1 MTVYRTEFRR
11 GSVTGSPL
19 GLRARNQTPR
29 TAQGRGH
36 LWLDQSGVLKTTV
49 GASGARRTGV
59 VGSSALQGVSIS
71 GIQPYHYWD
80 FMTDK
85 AWFAGVGINGVA
97 NTPGWSFTRAS
108 VGSAE
113 AAGGALVS
121 FASGQPRRTD
131 RGLLIEPTRTN
142 LFLNSAV
149 GVTQGVTVTNAQ
161 HTLSFRGTGRIT
173 LSGASTAGPL
183 YGAGANTRVSLT
195 FTPSAGT
202 LTLTVSGSVTNV
214 NLELGSAPSSWI
226 ETAGASVTRADDYAF
241 VSSPGVTFPL
251 SMWLEYERAVDPPSA
266 TALLRLD
273 DGTTP
278 ERVLLGINGSTVART
293 LVVDDNVIGA
303 DVTIA
308 GTIRVNTIYQHAG
321 VFSADR
327 VQGCINGTLG
337 VEDTAATM
345 PATPTAIRFGASEIA
360 TNNAYA
366 YFRRA
371 AIFNTAL
378 SDAQLQA
385 ITS

>member
-1 MTVYRTEFRR
+1 MTIYRTEFRR
-11 GSVTGSPL
+11 GAVTGSPL
-19 GLRARNQTPR
+19 GLRARNAAPR
-29 TAQGRGH
+29 TPQGAAH
-36 LWLDQSGVLKTTV
+36 LWLDQSGTLKTTT

-59 VGSSALQGVSIS
+59 VGSSALQGVSIG

-113 AAGGALVS
+113 AVGGAIVS

-149 GVTQGVTVTNAQ
+149 GATQSVTVTAVA

-173 LSGASTAGPL
+173 LSGAAAAGPL
-183 YGAGANTRVSLT
+183 YGVGANTLVSLT
-195 FTPSAGT
+195 FTPSAST

-214 NLELGSAPSSWI
+214 NLELGSSPSSWI
-226 ETAGASVTRADDYAF
+226 PTTGASVTRADDFAF
-241 VSSPGVTFPL
+241 ISSPGVTYPL
-251 SMWLEYERAVDPPSA
+251 SMWLEYERAVDPNSA
-266 TALLRLD
+266 AALLRLD
-273 DGTTP
+273 DGTMP
-278 ERVLLGINGSTVART
+278 ERTVLGINSSNFART
-293 LVVDDNVIGA
+293 VMADNNFLVA
-303 DVTIA
+303 DVAA
-308 GTIRVNTIYQHAG
+308 GEVLRVNTIYQHAG
-321 VFSADR
+321 AFAQNR

-337 VEDTAATM
+337 VEDTAATT
-345 PATPTAIRFGASEIA
+345 PATPTALRFGSSESA
-360 TNNAYA
+360 TNNAFA

-371 AIFNTAL
+371 AIFNSVLT
-378 SDAQLQA
+378 DAQLRA